1 MSVYEHEGRI
11 ITQIGSLPLRDPM
24 AAVAYSLRHDI
35 PFLPE
40 LPLLGDAMLSY
51 IKHPGKLSC
60 LSEFKKHSFEV
71 VKVQA
76 IGPATLI
83 LSGYGPDEALIR
95 IYRHVEAIL
104 DGLRAKEVI
113 LFLDEPALGQAGFEF
128 EELWRAIFSDFAVIP
143 GVHVCGNMQWDLLF
157 KSEVIEIISFD
168 ASRYDVTL
176 YYPRHGKRIAW
187 GITDPGQVKDFRP
200 GDLITPPC
208 GLSPK
213 FYSEG
218 DVERVLAA
226 LRAAATG
233 FGAAAAGDRA

>member
-1 MSVYEHEGRI
+1 MVLYEERGMV
-11 ITQIGSLPLRDPM
+11 ITQIGSLPLKDPR
-24 AAVAYSLRHDI
+24 AAVEYSLRHDI

-51 IKHPGKLSC
+51 IKDPGHLST
-60 LSEFKKHSFEV
+60 LSEFKNHRFDV

-83 LSGYGPDEALIR
+83 LSGYDPDEALLR

-104 DGLRAKEVI
+104 DGLRAEEVI
-113 LFLDEPALGQAGFEF
+113 LFLDEPALGQAGFDF
-128 EELWRAIFSDFAVIP
+128 EELWRPIFSDFPVIP

-157 KSEVIEIISFD
+157 KSDVIEIISFD
-168 ASRYDVTL
+168 ASRYDITR
-176 YYPRHGKRIAW
+176 YYPRHGKRVAW
-187 GITDPGQVKDFRP
+187 GITEPSQVKDFRP

-213 FYSEG
+213 FYG
-218 DVERVLAA
+218 QDDLERVLTTLLAA
-226 LRAAATG
+226 KD
-233 FGAAAAGDRA
+233 AAGSKR

>member
-1 MSVYEHEGRI
+1 MFLYEREGKV
-11 ITQIGSLPLRDPM
+11 ITQIGSLPLRDPV

-51 IKHPGKLSC
+51 IERPGELSC
-60 LSEFKKHSFEV
+60 LSEFKKHEFGT
-71 VKVQA
+71 VKVQV

-83 LSGYGPDEALIR
+83 LSGHEPDAALIR
-95 IYRHVEAIL
+95 IYRHVETIL
-104 DGLRAKEVI
+104 EGLRAEEII

-128 EELWRAIFSDFAVIP
+128 EELWRAIFSDFPVIP

-157 KSEVIEIISFD
+157 KSDVIEIISFD
-168 ASRYDVTL
+168 ASRYDITL

-213 FYSEG
+213 FYSE
-218 DVERVLAA
+218 DDMERVFAT
-226 LRAAATG
+226 LRAAAEG
-233 FGAAAAGDRA
+233 LGASTA